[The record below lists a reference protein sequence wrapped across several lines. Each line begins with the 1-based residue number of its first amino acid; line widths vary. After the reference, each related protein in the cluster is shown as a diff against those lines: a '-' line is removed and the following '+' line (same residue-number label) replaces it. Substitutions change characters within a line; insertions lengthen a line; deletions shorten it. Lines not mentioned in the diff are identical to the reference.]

1 MKKKERDKTK
11 KGIEIVIRG
20 NMCIRSVKFM
30 KLSMSRV
37 FLIYRSNV
45 YIRIYLFFFFFF
57 SNPRGCLNIHRASS
71 RKITFAEMRVLLLR
85 PHEILYSAATQGCR
99 RRAVP

>member
-1 MKKKERDKTK
+1 MHTK
-11 KGIEIVIRG
+11 RKIYEVIDVTRIF
-20 NMCIRSVKFM
+20 N
-30 KLSMSRV
+30 LSSKH
-37 FLIYRSNV
+37 IYT
-45 YIRIYLFFFFFF
+45 YIFIFFFFF

-85 PHEILYSAATQGCR
+85 PHEILYSAATRGCR

>member
-1 MKKKERDKTK
+1 MHTK
-11 KGIEIVIRG
+11 RKIYEVIDVTRIF
-20 NMCIRSVKFM
+20 N
-30 KLSMSRV
+30 LSSKR
-37 FLIYRSNV
+37 IYTS
-45 YIRIYLFFFFFF
+45 IRIYIYFFFFF

-85 PHEILYSAATQGCR
+85 PHEILYSAATRGCR

>member
-1 MKKKERDKTK
+1 
-11 KGIEIVIRG
+11 
-20 NMCIRSVKFM
+20 M

-37 FLIYRSNV
+37 FLIYRPNV
-45 YIRIYLFFFFFF
+45 YIRIYVYIFIFFFFF

-85 PHEILYSAATQGCR
+85 PHEILYSAATRGCR

>member
-1 MKKKERDKTK
+1 
-11 KGIEIVIRG
+11 
-20 NMCIRSVKFM
+20 M

-37 FLIYRSNV
+37 FLIYRPNV
-45 YIRIYLFFFFFF
+45 YIRIYIRIYIYFFFFF

-85 PHEILYSAATQGCR
+85 PYEILYSAATRGCR